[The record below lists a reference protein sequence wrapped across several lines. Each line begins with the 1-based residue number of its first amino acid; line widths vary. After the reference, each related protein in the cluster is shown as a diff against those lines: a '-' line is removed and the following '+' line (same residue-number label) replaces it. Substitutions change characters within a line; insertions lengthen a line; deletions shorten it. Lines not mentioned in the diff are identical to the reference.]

1 MVAYRALCVA
11 LLGAV
16 AAAKPVAPK
25 RRVALAPVKPAP
37 TAEHDL
43 AAVALR
49 QRGGRNAVVQRLE
62 VGAFFGAWYAL
73 NVYYN
78 IENKKVLQLVG
89 LPWTVSVFQLAV
101 GAVYSL
107 LAWAL
112 RFRAAPT
119 DLVAALKAAWPIA
132 VAHGAG
138 QACTVI
144 SLGAG
149 KVSATHVVK
158 ALEPLFSAVGSAVVL
173 GAVLPAKVYGALLLV
188 VGGVAVAVAKDLTF
202 SPLSFSAAMA
212 SNALFAT
219 RAIVSKQAMKTGAL
233 AGLSAPTLFGVV
245 TIGAAL
251 ATAPFALAFEGGAVR
266 SAVAGCVAP
275 PSKLAVSL
283 ALSGLFH
290 YLNNEVMYMTLSRVS
305 PVTLAIGNTVKRVVI
320 IVASLLVFQE
330 PMAPASALGASV
342 ALVGVLLYS
351 LLLKS

>member
-1 MVAYRALCVA
+1 ML
-11 LLGAV
+11 
-16 AAAKPVAPK
+16 PVAPK

-43 AAVALR
+43 AAVVLR

-73 NVYYN
+73 NVYYK

-89 LPWTVSVFQLAV
+89 LPWTVFQLAV

-219 RAIVSKQAMKTGAL
+219 RAIASKQAMKTGAL

-251 ATAPFALAFEGGAVR
+251 ATAPFALVFEGGAVR
-266 SAVAGCVAP
+266 SAVAGCAAP
-275 PSKLAVSL
+275 PSKLAASL
-283 ALSGLFH
+283 VLSGLFH
-290 YLNNEVMYMTLSRVS
+290 YLNKEVMYMTLSRVS
-305 PVTLAIGNTVKRVVI
+305 PVTLAIGNTVKRVAI

-342 ALVGVLLYS
+342 ALVGVLLYT